1 MADEKELVYMWKTS
15 VPRFALK
22 QHVPLKHVS
31 QLQRPFNTLDFLK
44 ETQRYIANI
53 RHPELAALH
62 FKAKKRLQTSQL
74 PELLSPSRKSRKPAA
89 GIESEEALIVRAKS
103 WEHFSEEMDSKEG
116 AGRYLITRYMP
127 AKQLSPRLATANTEE
142 RPTPSYLN
150 GDIDRF
156 MHRFERN
163 SRRSKH

>member
-22 QHVPLKHVS
+22 HRVPLKHVS
-31 QLQRPFNTLDFLK
+31 QLQQPFNTLDFLK

-62 FKAKKRLQTSQL
+62 FKAKKRLQTSHL
-74 PELLSPSRKSRKPAA
+74 PKLLSPSPKSRNPTAEL
-89 GIESEEALIVRAKS
+89 GSEEALVVQAKS
-103 WEHFSEEMDSKEG
+103 WEHYSEEMNRREAG
-116 AGRYLITRYMP
+116 GRYVITRYMP
-127 AKQLSPRLATANTEE
+127 AKQLSPRLVTASTEE
-142 RPTPSYLN
+142 RLTPSFLN

-156 MHRFERN
+156 MHRFERS